1 MPLKPYENHVCYCG
15 AKLVTS
21 SQDDKEDPNL
31 VLVGCA
37 NNACEQGLANVIRMQ
52 ERTRLL
58 HARGRSG
65 LFSGKGPWPHGTSSP
80 LEG

>member
-1 MPLKPYENHVCYCG
+1 MPLKPYEKHICYCG

-21 SQDDKEDPNL
+21 TENPEEDPNL

-37 NNACEQGLANVIRMQ
+37 NNGCDQGLAVVIRMQ

-58 HARGRSG
+58 HARDRNSWLGRR
-65 LFSGKGPWPHGTSSP
+65 HSSSEP
-80 LEG
+80 VEG